1 MANGSRHALY
11 YVEEVT
17 YGTTPTNPALK
28 PIRHKSTSLALTK
41 ESFQSEELRSDR
53 QIADFRHGNYQ
64 IGGDIE
70 VELSFGSFDDILE
83 GVLCGDWVNETPASG
98 TDRLKAGTTRHSY
111 SILRHFGDLA
121 AGNAYH
127 LFKGVEFSKLS
138 MSVAPNAIVGLT
150 LSTIGQDQ
158 TLDTTA
164 PSGSTYPAA
173 TTTSPM
179 DSFTGTIN
187 EAGVAIAVVTELE
200 ITIENGQEARFV
212 IGDAQTLRPTIG
224 RSNVTGT
231 VTAYFEN
238 TTLLEKFINETESS
252 LDFTLVDLD
261 GNQYLFN
268 IPRIKYT
275 GGQPDVGGEGP
286 ITLAMPFQA
295 LLDSTTSTNIIV
307 ERTPA

>member
-11 YVEEVT
+11 IVEESS
-17 YGTTPTNPALK
+17 YGTTPSNPALK
-28 PIRHKSTSLALTK
+28 TLRHKTCSLALTK
-41 ESFQSEELRSDR
+41 DSFQSEELRSDR
-53 QIADFRHGNYQ
+53 QISDFRHGNYQ

-70 VELSFGSFDDILE
+70 VELSYGTFDDILE

-138 MSVAPNAIVGLT
+138 MTVAPNSIIGMT
-150 LSTIGQDQ
+150 LSTIGQDKA
-158 TLDTTA
+158 LASSA
-164 PSGSTYPAA
+164 PAGSTYPAA
-173 TTTSPM
+173 TTTSPL
-179 DSFTGTIN
+179 DSFSGSIN
-187 EAGVAIAVVTELE
+187 ENGSPIALITEIQLD
-200 ITIENGQEARFV
+200 IENGQEARFV
-212 IGDAQTLRPTIG
+212 VGDAQSLRPSIG

-238 TTLLEKFINETESS
+238 TTLLEKFINETESD
-252 LDFTLVDLD
+252 LDFTLVDQA
-261 GNQYLFN
+261 GNQYKFV

-275 GGQPDVGGEGP
+275 GGQPDVNGEGDV
-286 ITLAMPFQA
+286 TLAMPFQA
-295 LLDSTTSTNIIV
+295 LLDSTTSTNLYI

>member
-11 YVEEVT
+11 FVEENT
-17 YGTTPTNPALK
+17 YGTTPTSPALK
-28 PIRHKSTSLALTK
+28 TLRHKSCSLALTK
-41 ESFQSEELRSDR
+41 DSFQSEELRSDR
-53 QIADFRHGNYQ
+53 QISDFRHGNYQ

-70 VELSFGSFDDILE
+70 VELSYGTFDDILE

-98 TDRLKAGTTRHSY
+98 TDQLKAGTTRHSY

-121 AGNAYH
+121 AGNTHH

-138 MSVAPNAIVGLT
+138 MTVSPNAIVGFT
-150 LSTIGQDQ
+150 LSTIGQDMA
-158 TLDTTA
+158 LSASA

-179 DSFTGTIN
+179 DSFSGTISEN
-187 EAGVAIAVVTELE
+187 GTPIALITEIQLD
-200 ITIENGQEARFV
+200 IENGQEARFV
-212 IGDAQTLRPTIG
+212 VGDAQSLRPSIG

-238 TTLLEKFINETESS
+238 TTLLEKFINETES
-252 LDFTLVDLD
+252 DIVFTLVDQA
-261 GNQYLFN
+261 GNAYEFT

-275 GGQPDVGGEGP
+275 GGQPDVSGEGD

-295 LLDSTTSTNIIV
+295 LLDSSVSTNLII
-307 ERTPA
+307 ERTAA

>member
-1 MANGSRHALY
+1 MANGSRHALFFI
-11 YVEEVT
+11 EEVT
-17 YGTTPTNPALK
+17 YGTTPSNPALK
-28 PIRHKSTSLALTK
+28 AIRHKSTSLALTK

-70 VELSFGSFDDILE
+70 VELSYGSFDDILE
-83 GVLCGDWVNETPASG
+83 GVLCNDWVNESPASG
-98 TDRLKAGTTRHSY
+98 TDRLKAGTTRKSY
-111 SILRHFGDLA
+111 SVLRHFGDLD

-127 LFKGVEFSKLS
+127 LFKGVEFTKLS
-138 MSVAPNAIVGLT
+138 MSVAPNAIVGVT
-150 LSTIGQDQ
+150 LSTIGQD
-158 TLDTTA
+158 LVLSASA
-164 PSGSTYPAA
+164 PSGATYPAT

-187 EAGVAIAVVTELE
+187 ENGSPIAVVTELE
-200 ITIENGQEARFV
+200 INLENGHEARFIV
-212 IGDAQTLRPTIG
+212 GDAQTLRPSIG

-261 GNQYLFN
+261 GNQYKFN
-268 IPRIKYT
+268 MPRIKYT

-286 ITLAMPFQA
+286 VTLAMPFQA
-295 LLDSTTSTNIIV
+295 LLDTTTGTNIII
-307 ERTPA
+307 ERTAA